1 MDTESY
7 LIRIHLKMRLWAMI
21 QENDLRIRSIWFTL
35 FLSAERDV
43 FRISTNKFSGDVPD
57 ITAFSSIIEETG
69 IKKENLTVLA
79 DKGFGSEE
87 NFTMLEESDLKYIIP
102 IKRTNGD
109 SKFNIPASFSDYED
123 CFSYH
128 NRSILHKAVLKDN
141 YAIHIYLDTSLFA
154 NEMNDFTQRLEKKN
168 NTIEIHKQSE
178 EERRKKGKTR
188 MTDKEFEAL
197 QPVNFQEAFTERIGV
212 GTITLKTNDMNL
224 NPVQVY
230 CLYKKRQAI
239 EEFFKVYD
247 DSLDFNSSY
256 MRDNYTEEAW
266 LFLNHLSS
274 VMAFNIL
281 DEIYLRDKSKSLSLN
296 DFVATL
302 TKVFADKAAD
312 QWHSAKLTKKKADL
326 LKAFDFDISALIRDM
341 NAMDTLV

>member
-1 MDTESY
+1 
-7 LIRIHLKMRLWAMI
+7 
-21 QENDLRIRSIWFTL
+21 
-35 FLSAERDV
+35 
-43 FRISTNKFSGDVPD
+43 
-57 ITAFSSIIEETG
+57 
-69 IKKENLTVLA
+69 
-79 DKGFGSEE
+79 
-87 NFTMLEESDLKYIIP
+87 
-102 IKRTNGD
+102 
-109 SKFNIPASFSDYED
+109 
-123 CFSYH
+123 
-128 NRSILHKAVLKDN
+128 
-141 YAIHIYLDTSLFA
+141 
-154 NEMNDFTQRLEKKN
+154 
-168 NTIEIHKQSE
+168 
-178 EERRKKGKTR
+178 
-188 MTDKEFEAL
+188 
-197 QPVNFQEAFTERIGV
+197 
-212 GTITLKTNDMNL
+212 MNL